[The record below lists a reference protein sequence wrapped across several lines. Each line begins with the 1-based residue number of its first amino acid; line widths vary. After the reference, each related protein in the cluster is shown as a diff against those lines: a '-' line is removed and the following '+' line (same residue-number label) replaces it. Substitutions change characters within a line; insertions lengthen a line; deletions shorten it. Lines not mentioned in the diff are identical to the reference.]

1 MGQLITV
8 SRRDG
13 VRPEVKHFS
22 LNRSLTGMQTLRYR
36 STEEVAGLKPPDDLA
51 RRLFAIG
58 GIESVTVYSSVVTVS
73 APAWHWEDIAERVTE
88 EIANLFIYYG
98 EGVEVAPAT
107 PEVAS

>member
-13 VRPEVKHFS
+13 VRPEVKHFA

-36 STEEVAGLKPPDDLA
+36 SADEITGDKPPDELA

-58 GIESVTVYSSVVTVS
+58 GVDSVTIYSSVVTVS
-73 APAWHWEDIAERVTE
+73 APAWHWPDVEAKVADT
-88 EIANLFIYYG
+88 IANLFIYYG
-98 EGVEVAPAT
+98 AGATAAPVT
-107 PEVAS
+107 DPGS